1 MLCVSDGL
9 IVPLASNMRKAIV
22 AMVNIDGID
31 GWTGAALTSG

>member
-1 MLCVSDGL
+1 
-9 IVPLASNMRKAIV
+9 MRKAIV